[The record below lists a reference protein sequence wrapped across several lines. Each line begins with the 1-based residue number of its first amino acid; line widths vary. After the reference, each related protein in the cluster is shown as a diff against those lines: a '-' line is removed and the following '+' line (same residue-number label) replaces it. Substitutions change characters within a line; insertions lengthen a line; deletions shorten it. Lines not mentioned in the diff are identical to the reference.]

1 MKALKV
7 MSIIG
12 LVYIPIC
19 FFIMCMTSGFTLR
32 GALAWGILGIFYA
45 LPFSIVGLVISIN
58 LLKNRIT
65 NLNIDIIDR
74 LVDLNELK
82 EKNIIN
88 EEEVNKIKAQYF
100 NMRY

>member
-19 FFIMCMTSGFTLR
+19 FLIMCMAAGFTLR
-32 GALAWGILGIFYA
+32 GALAWGILGMFYA

-58 LLKNRIT
+58 LLKSRSG
-65 NLNIDIIDR
+65 NLNIDIIDK
-74 LVDLNELK
+74 LIDLNELK